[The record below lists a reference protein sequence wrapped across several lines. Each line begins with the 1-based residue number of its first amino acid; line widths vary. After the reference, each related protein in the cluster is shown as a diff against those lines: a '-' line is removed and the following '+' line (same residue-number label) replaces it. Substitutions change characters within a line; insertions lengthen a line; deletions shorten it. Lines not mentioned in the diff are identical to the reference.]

1 MALWGNQDSKTASGT
16 IAIASNGVV
25 TGTGTSFTTQAKIG
39 NTIRAGGVDYEIVT
53 ITSNTVCK
61 VESGVQGG
69 AIAVV
74 NAGASYTL
82 STKPAFI
89 AASESATTS
98 GVAGDSNKVYGVDT
112 TEIHAGGD
120 NIVNIAI
127 VDGGNKY
134 RENQIV
140 FAVADTNSVGQAVVN
155 PTTGKVTSVTLLST
169 GSGFNSVPNVY
180 TLGAHYT
187 IPTAGINTTSNTITY
202 NNHPLDTGDFI
213 RYLQMG
219 GTAATG
225 QWPGQPNG
233 SLQGYTAY
241 VRKTGTNTFK
251 VYVTLAGATEDNG
264 ATPTIPTSA
273 VNVTSNTI
281 NFASPHGYS
290 TGDEVFYN
298 AGGSTKITLST
309 GNLSDATAYFVVKI
323 SDNDIKLAT
332 TKANAIATVPV
343 TVDITG
349 TGNNAQF
356 LTTSEVDIT
365 GTGNNSQRIMLA
377 NDGDTKNTAADNKAT
392 FSATLGSGDDGDGGN
407 AAATVTHSG
416 WVRRTVGTGGRA
428 GRVQYETLVAMG
440 SMTGDQADDRQFP
453 DA

>member
-1 MALWGNQDSKTASGT
+1 MALWTNVDNDGGKPKYVVKD
-16 IAIASNGVV
+16 SNGGQNDL
-25 TGTGTSFTTQAKIG
+25 TKI
-39 NTIRAGGVDYEIVT
+39 
-53 ITSNTVCK
+53 
-61 VESGVQGG
+61 
-69 AIAVV
+69 
-74 NAGASYTL
+74 
-82 STKPAFI
+82 F
-89 AASESATTS
+89 
-98 GVAGDSNKVYGVDT
+98 GVDT

-155 PTTGKVTSVTLLST
+155 ATTGKVTSVTLLST

-202 NNHPLDTGDFI
+202 NNHPLDTGDFV

-219 GTAATG
+219 GAAVTG
-225 QWPGQPNG
+225 QWPGQSNG
-233 SLQGYTAY
+233 SLNGHTVY

-251 VYVTLAGATEDNG
+251 LYVTLAGATEGHG
-264 ATPTIPTSA
+264 ATPAILTTA
-273 VNVTSNTI
+273 VNVTPNTI

-290 TGDEVFYN
+290 TGDEVYYN
-298 AGGSTKITLST
+298 AAGSTKITLST
-309 GNLSDATAYFVVKI
+309 GDLSDSTAYYVVKI

-356 LTTSEVDIT
+356 FTTSEVDIT
-365 GTGNNSQRIMLA
+365 GTGNNAQRIMLA
-377 NDGDTKNTAADNKAT
+377 NDGNTKNTAADNKAT
-392 FSATLGSGDDGDGGN
+392 FIATLGSGDSGN
-407 AAATVTHSG
+407 VGNKSSTVAHAG

-428 GRVQYETLVAMG
+428 GRIFQETLVAMG
-440 SMTGDQADDRQFP
+440 SMSGDNTDDRKYP